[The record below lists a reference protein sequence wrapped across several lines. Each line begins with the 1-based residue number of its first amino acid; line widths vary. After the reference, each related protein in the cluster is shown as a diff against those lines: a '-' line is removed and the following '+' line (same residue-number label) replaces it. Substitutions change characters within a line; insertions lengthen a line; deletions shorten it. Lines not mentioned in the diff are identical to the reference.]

1 MKKIGIIFMMAQC
14 FLICS
19 SQENKFPEAE
29 ISNGVLTVNFFLPDI
44 NNGYYRATRFDWSGN
59 TSNLDYNGHSYYGK
73 WYDKYEPTIHDVVMG
88 PVEEFGPVGFSEAK
102 TGEGFIKI
110 GVGALTKPDDT
121 PYNSFKLYKIDNPGK
136 WKVKK
141 RSSEISFLHK
151 LKDGDYGYTYI
162 KTVRLTEARPEMV
175 IEHTLINNGEK
186 SIETSVYNHNFLM
199 IDKEPTGPNYK
210 IVFPYEV
217 SGECRG
223 TGESIRFEGNTIK
236 LLRNLTKGES
246 IFCGNIVGIEK
257 NSDNY
262 NITVENTRTGAGVRI
277 TSKESLSKL
286 VFWASPT
293 TVCPEPYTDIK
304 LEPGNRYSWSIN
316 YEYYMTNK

>member
-1 MKKIGIIFMMAQC
+1 MKKICIIFL
-14 FLICS
+14 FLQLFLTSS
-19 SQENKFPEAE
+19 SQKNTFPEAQ
-29 ISNGVLTVNFFLPDI
+29 ISNGILTAHFYLPDI

-59 TSNLDYNGHSYYGK
+59 TGSLEYNGHSYYGK

-88 PVEEFGPVGFSEAK
+88 PVEEYSPVGFSEAK
-102 TGEGFIKI
+102 TGGRFIKI

-141 RSSEISFLHK
+141 RYSEISFLHK

-162 KTVRLTEARPEMV
+162 KTVRLTESGPEMV
-175 IEHTLINNGEK
+175 IEHTLINKGKK

-199 IDKEPTGPNYK
+199 IDKEPAGPDYQ

-217 SGECRG
+217 SGECRE
-223 TGESIRFEGNTIK
+223 TSETIRFEGNSIK
-236 LLRNLTKGES
+236 LLRNLAKGES
-246 IFCGNIVGIEK
+246 IYCGNISGIEK

-262 NITVENTRTGAGVRI
+262 YITVENTRTGAGVRI
-277 TSKESLSKL
+277 TSKETLSKM

-304 LEPGNRYSWSIN
+304 IEPGRRYSWSIK
-316 YEYYMTNK
+316 YEYYLTTK